1 MPGRMSQI
9 PLDQRSPEP
18 SSGCK
23 KDCANCSCNGERA
36 PESQGAASQVEPRD
50 ELLRFAANADELAQ
64 RIWDGQGTDL
74 NHLIGESIR
83 SRAA

>member
-1 MPGRMSQI
+1 MSEFSLEQ
-9 PLDQRSPEP
+9 QRPEP
-18 SSGCK
+18 SSGCQ
-23 KDCANCSCNGERA
+23 KDCSNCSCKGER
-36 PESQGAASQVEPRD
+36 ESESEGAASQVEPRD

-74 NHLIGESIR
+74 NHLISESIR